1 MNKPIDKKP
10 TVKTQDA
17 RYISPIENYIGY
29 HNKAYASEGEKPK
42 PMTPA
47 EQRMGE
53 VVEKERYNT
62 RIQEQDRQKKPTRM
76 SATRSWQVIKQS
88 MNKDEREEW
97 YKDNPNDRPIELTPF
112 KPDPMLEEIYQ
123 GTVVNPKFEAVKR
136 QYLKD
141 EEARRMEKKRTAR
154 AGIKTILNFYK

>member
-1 MNKPIDKKP
+1 MDKPIDKKP
-10 TVKTQDA
+10 TVKTQGA

-29 HNKAYASEGEKPK
+29 HTKAYASEYEKPES
-42 PMTPA
+42 MTPA
-47 EQRMGE
+47 EKRMGE

-62 RIQEQDRQKKPTRM
+62 RIQEQDKQKKPARM
-76 SATRSWQVIKQS
+76 SATRSWQIIKQS
-88 MNKDEREEW
+88 MDKDELEEH
-97 YKDNPNDRPIELTPF
+97 YKQNPKGRPIKLTPF

-141 EEARRMEKKRTAR
+141 EEARRIEKKHTAR
-154 AGIKTILNFYK
+154 SGIKTILNFYK